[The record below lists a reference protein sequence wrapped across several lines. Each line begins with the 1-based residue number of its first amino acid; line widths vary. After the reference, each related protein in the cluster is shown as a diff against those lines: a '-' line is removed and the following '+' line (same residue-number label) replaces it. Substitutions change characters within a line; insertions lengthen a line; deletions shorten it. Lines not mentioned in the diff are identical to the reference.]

1 MLCSYGEGCYR
12 LIVCAKDILEK
23 NDFERGFHS
32 TAQAGLKLMVVP
44 LLQPVLSLHMYLQT
58 CFSLYIFLPFK
69 FFKIIAYRIQGKRE
83 FESQD

>member
-1 MLCSYGEGCYR
+1 MQLRGRLLQAYCLC
-12 LIVCAKDILEK
+12 KDILEK

-58 CFSLYIFLPFK
+58 
-69 FFKIIAYRIQGKRE
+69 
-83 FESQD
+83 